1 MGRPALTGAA
11 RTSFQENSMPQNL
24 KSTIAQQLNLAQV
37 AINNTIGDSEIQGLV
52 AAFGYTA
59 AKMKEGQAAYKAAIT
74 SVNAQT
80 AGEGAQKTAT
90 AKSDA
95 AKETAILAYQ
105 SLAKVARAIFGSD
118 KAKLAT
124 LGLTGGMPLPTAE
137 FITAGYSLFDN
148 AAGSAEIKSALSGY
162 SYNDAKL
169 AAERAKL
176 AAFDT
181 SNQAQEAAMGSAQ
194 QSTQEQLIAMRNM
207 NAWVN
212 QYLKIAKVALHDK
225 PQLLEKLGIGSRS
238 SKTKAQRGA
247 SAKAAATRKAKKA
260 SKPS

>member
-1 MGRPALTGAA
+1 
-11 RTSFQENSMPQNL
+11 MPQHP

-37 AINNTIGDSEIQGLV
+37 AISNTLGDSEIQGLV
-52 AAFGYTA
+52 ADFGYTA
-59 AKMKEGQAAYKAAIT
+59 AKIREGQATHRNALAA
-74 SVNAQT
+74 VNAQT
-80 AGEGAQKTAT
+80 ASEGAQKTAT
-90 AKSDA
+90 ARADA
-95 AKETAILAYQ
+95 GRKTAILAYQ

-118 KAKLAT
+118 RAKLAT
-124 LGLTGGMPLPTAE
+124 LGLIGGMPLPTAE

-148 AAGSAEIKSALSGY
+148 AAGSAEIKTELAGY
-162 SYNDAKL
+162 GYNDARL
-169 AAERAKL
+169 ASERAKL
-176 AAFDT
+176 AAFDDA
-181 SNQAQEAAMGSAQ
+181 NQAQEAAMGAAQ

-247 SAKAAATRKAKKA
+247 PAKAAATRKAKKA
-260 SKPS
+260 T